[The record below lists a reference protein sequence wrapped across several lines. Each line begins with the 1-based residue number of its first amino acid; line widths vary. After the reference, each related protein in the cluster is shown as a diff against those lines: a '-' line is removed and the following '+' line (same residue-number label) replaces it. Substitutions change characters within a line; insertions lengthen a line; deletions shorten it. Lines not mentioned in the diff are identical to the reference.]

1 MVKRKEL
8 VLRKLAH
15 DTFASLPGET
25 EEVVEK
31 KRKGIREET
40 RGISGARMID
50 ISRIKSDPDQPR
62 RHRDART
69 LKELAAS
76 IREHGLLQPITVEY
90 VDHGDYFEIINGERR
105 YEAAKLAGLSE
116 LPCIIKDIDRRV
128 RLTHQLIE
136 NIQRQDL
143 PALEEAEAI
152 QTLIDNQRM
161 ENPGYSQ
168 RAAAKELGL
177 PKTYVNEMISLLKLP
192 KDIKRSVRTSDAF
205 PKSLL
210 LLLVRQGDEKNIRE
224 FCQQL
229 REGKLTVREVKTKLR
244 KSKPTRGRPQY
255 YQYQFRAP
263 EKDFILKIRFRKT
276 RVDRSE
282 IINVLS
288 QVLRS
293 LKQDR
298 A

>member
-1 MVKRKEL
+1 MAKRKEL
-8 VLRKLAH
+8 ILRKLAH

-62 RHRDART
+62 RRRDART

-90 VDHGDYFEIINGERR
+90 VDHGDYFKIINGERR

-177 PKTYVNEMISLLKLP
+177 PKTYVKIGRASC
-192 KDIKRSVRTSDAF
+192 
-205 PKSLL
+205 
-210 LLLVRQGDEKNIRE
+210 RE
-224 FCQQL
+224 
-229 REGKLTVREVKTKLR
+229 
-244 KSKPTRGRPQY
+244 
-255 YQYQFRAP
+255 
-263 EKDFILKIRFRKT
+263 
-276 RVDRSE
+276 RV
-282 IINVLS
+282 
-288 QVLRS
+288 
-293 LKQDR
+293 
-298 A
+298 